1 MFHIVK
7 VKLESP
13 KKKRVSHDITYR
25 SQKVDHPPS
34 FEVLGACM
42 RERRV
47 GSGEEVGNCAESP
60 KSSQMIKCL
69 RTAETWPGLERS

>member
-1 MFHIVK
+1 
-7 VKLESP
+7 
-13 KKKRVSHDITYR
+13 
-25 SQKVDHPPS
+25 
-34 FEVLGACM
+34 M